1 MQICQDDSHDYKTDS
16 EAKDLTVAIR
26 TGKLTKKCSRAIS
39 TSSLP
44 TLHSLDTLHDQLLD
58 SLIPSEQ
65 EIEQLRQQTI
75 ERVEHQIK
83 MEALQHKWK
92 IEELQNRL
100 TRVTEKLTP
109 SARAMITNNQ
119 RDILS
124 VVLGATEN
132 SMDPKTRSI
141 SFTNPKLQD
150 TDLHQQLSTQELQ
163 QRIEMEGF
171 QHAQEM
177 KRLLAQ
183 QDVD

>member
-1 MQICQDDSHDYKTDS
+1 MQICLDDSHDYKTDS
-16 EAKDLTVAIR
+16 EAKGLTYAVTIN
-26 TGKLTKKCSRAIS
+26 TGKLTKKCSRAIPPPSS
-39 TSSLP
+39 TLQLDSL
-44 TLHSLDTLHDQLLD
+44 SD

-65 EIEQLRQQTI
+65 EIEQHKQLTI

-109 SARAMITNNQ
+109 LARAMITNNQ
-119 RDILS
+119 RDIE
-124 VVLGATEN
+124 VLDTTEN
-132 SMDPKTRSI
+132 TMDPKTQSI

-163 QRIEMEGF
+163 QRIELEGF